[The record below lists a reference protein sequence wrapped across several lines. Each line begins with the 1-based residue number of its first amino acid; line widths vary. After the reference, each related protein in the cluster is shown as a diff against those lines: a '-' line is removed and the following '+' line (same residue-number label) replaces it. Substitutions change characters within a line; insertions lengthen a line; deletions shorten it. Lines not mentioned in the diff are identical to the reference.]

1 MECEGELWC
10 RSGSDGMCEVRVL
23 AVEVRVVVLAALRVG
38 EVRSA
43 GKCRP
48 IVRVLAVE
56 VPLGD
61 GVVLPW
67 VHEAGVV
74 VGGEDAG
81 GVERCRAEWGLEDGG
96 SVGAC

>member
-1 MECEGELWC
+1 M
-10 RSGSDGMCEVRVL
+10 
-23 AVEVRVVVLAALRVG
+23 
-38 EVRSA
+38 
-43 GKCRP
+43 
-48 IVRVLAVE
+48 AVE

-74 VGGEDAG
+74 VCGEDGG